1 MTLNR
6 FLDGIHFPQEGRE
19 VIQKTVISEEE
30 YQKWK
35 KLFYLEGDRFA
46 EKLGEKAEKEKF
58 LLCLYTR
65 MAVEVY
71 NDFQEDG
78 ITEQVYFD
86 TFYDFTIWYR
96 CCVKQK
102 GIPGLIQEEWLGLP
116 LKRKIYRLGRLQFEP
131 GTLPDPY
138 GAEPALHVH
147 IPEDGKLVP
156 EQCKEAFRRAGEF
169 FKDSYKYY
177 DCLSWLLSPNL
188 KKILDPGSNILRFQE
203 MFRICGT
210 VYQNRQAEERVYGFI
225 ADDYREYP
233 EETGLQRGLK
243 KYLLE
248 NGEPGIGYGIR
259 ER

>member
-19 VIQKTVISEEE
+19 VIRETVISEEE

-35 KLFYLEGDRFA
+35 KLFYLEEEHFT
-46 EKLGEKAEKEKF
+46 EKLKEEAEKEKF

-71 NDFQEDG
+71 NEFQKDG
-78 ITEQVYFD
+78 IEDQVYFD

-96 CCVKQK
+96 RCLKTK
-102 GIPGLIQEEWLGLP
+102 GIPGLIQEKWLALP

-131 GTLPDPY
+131 GILPAAY

-147 IPEDGKLVP
+147 IPEGEKLDP
-156 EQCKEAFRRAGEF
+156 KRCEEAFRRADTF
-169 FKDSYKYY
+169 FDDSYQYY

-188 KKILDPGSNILRFQE
+188 RKILDPGSNIIRFQE
-203 MFRICGT
+203 MFRICET

-225 ADDYREYP
+225 ADDYRKYP

-243 KYLLE
+243 QYLLE